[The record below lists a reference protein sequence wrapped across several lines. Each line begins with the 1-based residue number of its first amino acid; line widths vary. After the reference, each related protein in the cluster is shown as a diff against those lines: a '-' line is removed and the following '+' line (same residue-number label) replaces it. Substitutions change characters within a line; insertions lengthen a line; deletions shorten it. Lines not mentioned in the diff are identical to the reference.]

1 MAAFISHF
9 CNYSGP
15 HLTLA
20 LLIKYSHKIQ
30 THRDVLGD
38 VMVSFLCQFA
48 WPTGCP
54 KSILNVSSGCVWSVS
69 MMRLALKSVDAVK
82 NTALL
87 SVGGCHSVCPGEQKV
102 GEEDYATFLLPCCG
116 AGTSHLIFPCPWTG
130 IYIIDCPHFLAFRLR
145 LNDLTG
151 FPESPGLI
159 EDRFLGVSQPP
170 IIV

>member
-20 LLIKYSHKIQ
+20 LLIKYSRRIQ

-48 WPTGCP
+48 GPTGCP
-54 KSILNVSSGCVWSVS
+54 KSILNISSGCVWSVS
-69 MMRLALKSVDAVK
+69 MMRLALKSTDAVK

-102 GEEDYATFLLPCCG
+102 GEEDMPLFSCLAVELG
-116 AGTSHLIFPCPWTG
+116 HLISSFPCPWTG
-130 IYIIDCPHFLAFRLR
+130 IYVIDCPYFLAFRLR
-145 LNDLTG
+145 LNDLIG

-159 EDRFLGVSQPP
+159 EDRFWGFLSLQ
-170 IIV
+170 